1 VKKIEGVL
9 PTLSKPHIIVI
20 DEVDYLLTKDQ
31 TIFYNLFEWVYQ
43 VTAKLGLIIIAN
55 TMDFP

>member
-1 VKKIEGVL
+1 VKKIEEIL
-9 PTLSKPHIIVI
+9 PTLNKPHIIVI

-43 VTAKLGLIIIAN
+43 TTAKLGLIIIAN

>member
-1 VKKIEGVL
+1 VKKIEEVL
-9 PTLSKPHIIVI
+9 PTLNKPHIIVI

-43 VTAKLGLIIIAN
+43 TTAKLGLIIIAN

>member
-1 VKKIEGVL
+1 ML
-9 PTLSKPHIIVI
+9 PTLDRPHIVVI